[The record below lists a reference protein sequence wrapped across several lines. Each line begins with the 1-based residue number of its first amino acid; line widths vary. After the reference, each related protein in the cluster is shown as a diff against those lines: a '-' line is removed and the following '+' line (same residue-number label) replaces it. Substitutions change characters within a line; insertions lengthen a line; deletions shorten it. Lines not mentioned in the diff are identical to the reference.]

1 MVVEYLRLV
10 IQIWLNARTLE
21 RRRLETQS
29 CQDQHNQTL
38 MAMSAA
44 SSIKS
49 CRSWTMS
56 SRLSP
61 PRSTSG
67 LLLVMFCYLDIPCL
81 TPVSHAAPGLA
92 SPDAVCGG
100 CLGEGERP
108 DGEPGGPNADI
119 SLCQVP
125 TPKRSSSIVKRLQ
138 SAISGN
144 VYIWQM
150 VQHGFRANWPL
161 PQVSQPELFIPGK
174 HEIVVTHWH
183 TSCTGRAAVF
193 PPDKE
198 DQSPGIVTSPV
209 RQRTARP
216 GPGSSSGSEDG
227 RSSLATPSMS
237 VSCLHHSYETLN
249 MSDPGLGLSQPHRP
263 APKPPA
269 HDDGTGECFVWF

>member
-1 MVVEYLRLV
+1 
-10 IQIWLNARTLE
+10 
-21 RRRLETQS
+21 
-29 CQDQHNQTL
+29 
-38 MAMSAA
+38 MSAA

-67 LLLVMFCYLDIPCL
+67 LLVMFCYLDIPCL

-92 SPDAVCGG
+92 SPDAARGGGG

-108 DGEPGGPNADI
+108 HGEPGGPNAEI

-161 PQVSQPELFIPGK
+161 SQVSQPELCIP
-174 HEIVVTHWH
+174 E
-183 TSCTGRAAVF
+183 
-193 PPDKE
+193 
-198 DQSPGIVTSPV
+198 
-209 RQRTARP
+209 
-216 GPGSSSGSEDG
+216 
-227 RSSLATPSMS
+227 
-237 VSCLHHSYETLN
+237 N
-249 MSDPGLGLSQPHRP
+249 M
-263 APKPPA
+263 K
-269 HDDGTGECFVWF
+269 